1 MFMNK
6 EDYIE
11 YVNERI
17 STNYDYFY
25 NAESNFEKRDYR
37 ARIRALEFCRD
48 NTKQKIQ
55 EKLSLSE
62 VSYEK
67 LSYEDS
73 FSAEERCQELI
84 QEIGIYKSMLNYISF
99 E

>member
-1 MFMNK
+1 MFINK

-17 STNYDYFY
+17 SANYDCLY

-37 ARIRALEFCRD
+37 AIIRALEFCRD
-48 NTKQKIQ
+48 NEKEKIQ

-62 VSYEK
+62 ISYEK
-67 LSYEDS
+67 FSYEDS

-84 QEIGIYKSMLNYISF
+84 QEMRIYKSMLTYISF
-99 E
+99 

>member
-1 MFMNK
+1 MFINK

-11 YVNERI
+11 YVNEKI
-17 STNYDYFY
+17 SANYDCLY
-25 NAESNFEKRDYR
+25 NAESNFEKRDYK
-37 ARIRALEFCRD
+37 AIIRALEFCRD

-55 EKLSLSE
+55 EQLLLSE

-67 LSYEDS
+67 LSYKDS
-73 FSAEERCQELI
+73 NYAEERCQELI

-99 E
+99 